1 MLNKS
6 NLKNDKIDIKYFKNL
21 KDIYFFYFR
30 STKTIDRNYA
40 MIEEMKSYIN
50 GEKEPEKGKK
60 PIKPQD
66 LVRLY
71 DTGMFGLWSLRSR
84 TDLFSFFF

>member
-1 MLNKS
+1 MKYS
-6 NLKNDKIDIKYFKNL
+6 KILY
-21 KDIYFFYFR
+21 IYFFFNFR

-71 DTGMFGLWSLRSR
+71 DTGMFGFWLQRTR
-84 TDLFSFFF
+84 TD

>member
-1 MLNKS
+1 
-6 NLKNDKIDIKYFKNL
+6 
-21 KDIYFFYFR
+21 
-30 STKTIDRNYA
+30 

-50 GEKEPEKGKK
+50 GEKQPEKGKK

-71 DTGMFGLWSLRSR
+71 DTGMFEFGSLRTR
-84 TDLFSFFF
+84 TDHRELEQMEARVNLPGSTEGWSFY

>member
-1 MLNKS
+1 MLAIKNM
-6 NLKNDKIDIKYFKNL
+6 NLKYFKNL
-21 KDIYFFYFR
+21 KDIFFFYFR

-50 GEKEPEKGKK
+50 GEKQPEKGKK

-71 DTGMFGLWSLRSR
+71 DTGMFGLWS
-84 TDLFSFFF
+84 